1 MDLAEFF
8 THRARDVV
16 AIARDRG
23 LLFLFDYRG
32 PFIELLEGEAALSM
46 CLRRVQDAAL
56 HLLDDGFIFLSVQA
70 EWSDDGFADVAVSV
84 AGTGG
89 RASDARITAVLR
101 QLGLAERQGGQ
112 FYPEGARVGEG
123 TCPHSGFKI
132 SFAANRN
139 DGILFAVDVVQAPAR
154 LLSTELPPH
163 ADGARAW
170 LISDAN
176 GAHQSLSRRLQRLG
190 WSTTVFKSLHQVT
203 TQLHAMSAGMLRPA
217 LVIGTESRALT
228 LEDMRILR
236 SELPQHTLVI
246 LATEDDRRID
256 PGEGIECMVW
266 PFSPHELEV
275 MTRRAEQ
282 AAATFS
288 HDTDPVP
295 LTSAERPQA
304 LVVDDNPVNVLV
316 ASGLLQAA
324 GFEVRTAAGG
334 EEAIARCR
342 ERAPQVVL
350 MDVHMPDM
358 DGLQT
363 TRRLRALQQAGVLRD
378 FRIVAATAD
387 AREIGLPACVEAG
400 MDGYI
405 SKPLTLAS
413 IEQELH
419 RVMPGLRFLAT
430 SH

>member
-8 THRARDVV
+8 THKARDVV

-32 PFIELLEGEAALSM
+32 PFIELMDGEAALSS
-46 CLRRVQDAAL
+46 CLQRVQDAAM
-56 HLLDDGFIFLSVQA
+56 HLLDDGFIFLSAQT

-89 RASDARITAVLR
+89 RADDARISAVLQ
-101 QLGLAERQGGQ
+101 QLGLVERRGMQ
-112 FYPEGARVGEG
+112 FYPEGARVADG
-123 TCPHSGFKI
+123 TCPHSDFKI
-132 SFAANRN
+132 SFAANRS
-139 DGILFAVDVVQAPAR
+139 DGILFAVDIVRAPAR
-154 LLSTELPPH
+154 LMDGDPPPH

-190 WSTTVFKSLHQVT
+190 WSTTVFKSLHQAT
-203 TQLHAMSAGMLRPA
+203 TQLRVMSAGMTRPA

-228 LEDMRILR
+228 LDGMRTLR
-236 SELPQHTLVI
+236 SELPQHTQVI
-246 LATEDDRRID
+246 LATEDERRID
-256 PGEGIECMVW
+256 PGEGIDCMVW
-266 PFSPHELEV
+266 PFSPRELESV
-275 MTRRAEQ
+275 TRRAET
-282 AAATFS
+282 AAAAFS
-288 HDTDPVP
+288 GETAPAP
-295 LTSAERPQA
+295 LTFTERPRA
-304 LVVDDNPVNVLV
+304 LVVDDNPVNLLV
-316 ASGLLQAA
+316 ASGLLQVA

-342 ERAPQVVL
+342 EEAPQVVL

-363 TRRLRALQQAGVLRD
+363 TRRLRALQQAGVLPE

-387 AREIGLPACVEAG
+387 ARELGLPACVEAG
-400 MDGYI
+400 MDGYL
-405 SKPLTLAS
+405 SKPLTLSS
-413 IEQELH
+413 IEQELR
-419 RVMPGLRFLAT
+419 RVMPGLRFLVT